1 VLRLAAHAYSQE
13 QDNYVFVAL
22 ADGSSGYEIEL
33 AWIPV
38 AVVAKVRGG

>member
-33 AWIPV
+33 AWTPV